1 MKPAH
6 KTALKVLLVLV
17 LIAVLVGIFT
27 PAQAA
32 CWHCGSEQGP
42 PGADGSDG
50 QDGADG
56 VDGIDGEAGLNG
68 VDGKDGKNAF
78 DDSDYWSDD
87 DLDEMFAAS
96 TAMAG
101 IDFDSTTSKLQL
113 GVAVGGYGGEQQGAV
128 GIGKVLNNDKFGDVL
143 VSFKTTIEETG
154 RDDERPWVAS
164 ATWKVRID

>member
-27 PAQAA
+27 PAHAT
-32 CWHCGSEQGP
+32 CWHCEAEQGP
-42 PGADGSDG
+42 PGADGI
-50 QDGADG
+50 DG

-68 VDGKDGKNAF
+68 VDGKDF
-78 DDSDYWSDD
+78 LHDDDAWSDD
-87 DLDEMFAAS
+87 DLDQMFAAS

-113 GVAVGGYGGEQQGAV
+113 GVAIGGYGGEQQGAV

-154 RDDERPWVAS
+154 RDDDRPWVAS
-164 ATWKVRID
+164 ATWKVRIK

>member
-42 PGADGSDG
+42 PGADGI
-50 QDGADG
+50 
-56 VDGIDGEAGLNG
+56 DGIDGEAGLNG
-68 VDGKDGKNAF
+68 TDGKDYLHDDNA
-78 DDSDYWSDD
+78 WSDD
-87 DLDEMFAAS
+87 DLDQMFAAS

-101 IDFDSTTSKLQL
+101 IDFYPGTDKLQL
-113 GVAVGGYGGEQQGAV
+113 GVAIGSYGGEQQGAV
-128 GIGKVLNNDKFGDVL
+128 GIGKMLNNDSFGDIL
-143 VSFKTTIEETG
+143 VSFKTTIDEVG
-154 RDDERPWVAS
+154 RDNDRAWVAS
-164 ATWKVRID
+164 ATWKVRIK